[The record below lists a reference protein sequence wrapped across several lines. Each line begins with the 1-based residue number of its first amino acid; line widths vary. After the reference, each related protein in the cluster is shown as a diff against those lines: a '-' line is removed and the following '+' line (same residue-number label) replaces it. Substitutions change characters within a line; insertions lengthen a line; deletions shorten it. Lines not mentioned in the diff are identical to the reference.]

1 MALAAAAIYMPFVSG
16 RCVPEEGLHLAV
28 GWLGLT
34 PLPVKSFPLWGWLVR
49 KVGADPLALG
59 CISMASA
66 ILCVALVASVTSGLM
81 ALAVWKARKKGAK
94 GANEFA
100 FAEPAAVLLAC
111 ASFVFTPGLFET
123 ATRIGPLMTALLPPL
138 LAMALIVRFTERHA
152 ADGSW
157 SGLRLAGW
165 LPLAAV
171 VLPILVYVAFETF
184 VARHYFLCVA
194 LAPLAAFAFCG
205 FLPLFVVAW
214 LVRQRRIARLA
225 WQGVAFGVWA
235 LLAAILATL
244 TFADGRLDRG
254 HVAYALARRIVGESA
269 GYRAVVSEGDLDD
282 MLLLMLPCN
291 RRLIALARDGDP
303 AYGRDLAKWV
313 SDLVVVGSPSRTAE
327 GKNSAVHCTTTTNN
341 YDSDLLFAAE
351 LGPTA
356 LLDEWCR
363 TDRKGFEA
371 AVLTPA
377 RYFRDENG
385 WREACGELVGCDSDE
400 PLNEALRRI
409 LGAFGNNL
417 GCDALESSD
426 DRTAWRIFW
435 KVLFEVEPDN
445 AAAAVNLTGMLE
457 RGFAVRKDDADRA
470 RARRKSI
477 EETLKSP
484 TRIVRAVRAGGR
496 VFIPPEA
503 RARYEA
509 ERREARKKAESSPK
523 AREFLRSVVH
533 AAKDADGGRAA
544 REAIRKAVS
553 DGLVRLETVGGQ
565 LIAIDVAL
573 GDSEGAE
580 KDAIRVLRLDRHDPV
595 ANAVMGTLN
604 GSRGDYVAAERYLR
618 RAVRSGRA
626 SVAAKNDLA
635 VTLVRLGRIEEA
647 EPFAREAVKAA
658 PDDWNFRET
667 LASVLIRSGRTQ
679 EGAKE
684 LDAAVELAEKAGVA
698 SGSVFALELDRAM
711 LLKAKND
718 GERFKI
724 LMRQLKGRSDLT
736 AEREAEI
743 RRIDW

>member
-1 MALAAAAIYMPFVSG
+1 MALAAAIVYMPFVSG
-16 RCVPEEGLHLAV
+16 RCVPGEGLHLAV
-28 GWLGLT
+28 GWLGLA

-81 ALAVWKARKKGAK
+81 ALAVGKARRKGAK

-111 ASFVFTPGLFET
+111 ASFVFTPGLFEA
-123 ATRIGPLMTALLPPL
+123 ATRIGPLMTALVPPL
-138 LAMALIVRFTERHA
+138 LAMALIVRFVVRHA

-171 VLPILVYVAFETF
+171 VLPILVSVACETF

-194 LAPLAAFAFCG
+194 LAPLAAFVFCG
-205 FLPLFVVAW
+205 ILPLFVIVW

-235 LLAAILATL
+235 LLAAVLATL
-244 TFADGRLDRG
+244 TFAGGRLDRG

-282 MLLLMLPCN
+282 MLLMMLPRD

-313 SDLVVVGSPSRTAE
+313 GGNDDLV
-327 GKNSAVHCTTTTNN
+327 
-341 YDSDLLFAAE
+341 FAAE

-363 TDRKGFEA
+363 IDRKGFEA
-371 AVLTPA
+371 AVLTPV
-377 RYFRDENG
+377 RYFCDESG
-385 WREACGELVGCDSDE
+385 WREACGELTGCDSDE
-400 PLNEALRRI
+400 PLNEALRHI
-409 LGAFGNNL
+409 FGAFGNNL
-417 GCDALESSD
+417 GCEALESGD
-426 DRTAWRIFW
+426 DRTAWRVFW
-435 KVLFEVEPDN
+435 TVLFEVEPDN

-457 RGFAVRKDDADRA
+457 RGFAVRKDDADRV
-470 RARRKSI
+470 RARRKAI
-477 EETLKSP
+477 EDNLKTPS
-484 TRIVRAVRAGGR
+484 RIVRAVRAGGR
-496 VFIPPEA
+496 VFIPPES
-503 RARYEA
+503 RARHEA
-509 ERREARKKAESSPK
+509 ERREARKKSESSPK

-533 AAKDADGGRAA
+533 AAKDVDGGRAA

-595 ANAVMGTLN
+595 ANAVMGTLS

-684 LDAAVELAEKAGVA
+684 LDTAVELAEKAGVA

>member
-1 MALAAAAIYMPFVSG
+1 MALVAAAVYMPFVSG
-16 RCVPEEGLHLAV
+16 RCVPGEGLHFAV
-28 GWLGLT
+28 GWLGLA

-49 KVGADPLALG
+49 KVGADPVALG
-59 CISMASA
+59 CVSMASA

-81 ALAVWKARKKGAK
+81 SLAVGKARKKGAE

-111 ASFVFTPGLFET
+111 ASFVFTPGLFEA
-123 ATRIGPLMTALLPPL
+123 ATRIGPLTTALVPPL
-138 LAMALIVRFTERHA
+138 LAMALIVRFIVRHTA
-152 ADGSW
+152 NGSW
-157 SGLRLAGW
+157 FGLRLSGW

-171 VLPILVYVAFETF
+171 VLPILAYVTFEAF
-184 VARHYFLCVA
+184 VARHFFRSVA
-194 LAPLAAFAFCG
+194 LVPLATFAFCG
-205 FLPLFVVAW
+205 LLPLLVIAW
-214 LVRQRRIARLA
+214 LVRQRRIARLS
-225 WQGVAFGVWA
+225 WQGLAFGVWA
-235 LLAAILATL
+235 LIVTVLAALTL
-244 TFADGRLDRG
+244 TGGRLDRG
-254 HVAYALARRIVGESA
+254 RVAYALARRIVGESA

-282 MLLLMLPCN
+282 MLLLMLPRD
-291 RRLIALARDGDP
+291 RRLITLARDGDP

-313 SDLVVVGSPSRTAE
+313 GGDDDLV
-327 GKNSAVHCTTTTNN
+327 
-341 YDSDLLFAAE
+341 FAAE
-351 LGPTA
+351 LGPA
-356 LLDEWCR
+356 SLLDEWCR
-363 TDRKGFEA
+363 IDRKGFEA
-371 AVLTPA
+371 AVLTPV

-385 WREACGELVGCDSDE
+385 WREACGELAGCDSDE
-400 PLNEALRRI
+400 PLNGALRHI

-417 GCDALESSD
+417 GCEALESGD
-426 DRTAWRIFW
+426 DRTAWRTFW
-435 KVLFEVEPDN
+435 MVLFEVEPDN

-457 RGFAVRKDDADRA
+457 RGYAVRKGDADRV

-484 TRIVRAVRAGGR
+484 TRIIRAVRAGGR
-496 VFIPPEA
+496 VFISPEA

-509 ERREARKKAESSPK
+509 ERQESRKKAESSPK
-523 AREFLRSVVH
+523 AQEFLRSVSN
-533 AAKDADGGRAA
+533 AAKDADGGLAA

-553 DGLVRLETVGGQ
+553 DGLVRLESVGGQ

-573 GDSEGAE
+573 GDQENAE

-626 SVAAKNDLA
+626 SIAAKNDLA

-647 EPFAREAVKAA
+647 EPLAREAAKAA

-684 LDAAVELAEKAGVA
+684 LDAAVELAAKAGVTP
-698 SGSVFALELDRAM
+698 GSVFALEFDRAM
-711 LLKAKND
+711 VLKATND